1 MNGNRAGRYCRCGTL
16 LARDNPS
23 RLCAACQ
30 TKARDLFAGPP
41 EMAAAFWT
49 DAQMR
54 EALANWHMGQVIA
67 AYRNHA
73 YHGRP
78 LPQELVAGWVG
89 ITQAQLSRIENGPP
103 IKDLDRLI
111 QWARTLGIPGH
122 LLWFKLPEERD
133 RTIGTVAEPE
143 RAISVPLLRIDTLPM
158 PAPPT
163 LSLLPA
169 NGNGHG
175 HAAAMQSFRAAD
187 RNVGGGHLYATVVKY
202 LHIEVAPQ
210 LFDISHDNDGRSTFT
225 AAAALNEMA
234 GWMAHDAGQDGAA
247 WQHFHRSHQLA
258 AIGNDRQLNAHVLAS
273 LSHLAHHIGRTDDA
287 IQYAQRGREVLAGGP
302 RQPEL
307 EARLLAM
314 HARGLAALQ
323 RSKESAQLLVQAEQ
337 MLTLSPVEEPSPW
350 VSRFDEGSLAS
361 EAARCLRQ
369 LGDLSQAQ
377 QQAERIIALRP
388 GDRTRSRAFGQLLLV
403 TVLVAQGKADE
414 ACAIAQAVLDATQQL
429 GSYLVIS
436 QLFDLK
442 QLLEPHRTVNK
453 TVAAFLPYLEEALTE
468 RLWLYQWLTKDR
480 RGKNTHGL

>member
-1 MNGNRAGRYCRCGTL
+1 MNGNHAGRYCRCGTL

-23 RLCAACQ
+23 PLCAACQ

-41 EMAAAFWT
+41 ELAAAFWA
-49 DAQMR
+49 DDQMR

-67 AYRNHA
+67 AYRNHP

-78 LPQELVAGWVG
+78 LSQELVAGWVG

-103 IKDLDRLI
+103 VKDLDRLI
-111 QWARTLGIPGH
+111 QWARTLGIPHH

-133 RTIGTVAEPE
+133 RTIVTVVEP
-143 RAISVPLLRIDTLPM
+143 APVISVPLPRIDALPS
-158 PAPPT
+158 PVAPTP
-163 LSLLPA
+163 SLTPI
-169 NGNGHG
+169 NGNG

-202 LHIEVAPQ
+202 LHNEVAPQ
-210 LFDISHDNDGRSTFT
+210 LFDIAHDDGQSAFT
-225 AAAALNEMA
+225 AAAALTEMA
-234 GWMAHDAGQDGAA
+234 GWMAHDAGQDSAA

-258 AIGNDRQLNAHVLAS
+258 TIGNDRQLNAHILAS

-287 IQYAQRGREVLAGGP
+287 IQYAQRGRDVLVGGP
-302 RQPEL
+302 RLPEL

-323 RSKESAQLLVQAEQ
+323 RSKESAQLLLQAEQ
-337 MLTLSPVEEPSPW
+337 MLTMSPAEEPSPW

-369 LGDLSQAQ
+369 LGDLAQAQ
-377 QQAERIIALRP
+377 QQAERIIALRH

-403 TVLVAQGKADE
+403 TVLIAQGKADE
-414 ACAIAQAVLDATQQL
+414 ACAVAQAVLDATQQL

-436 QLFDLK
+436 QLLDLK
-442 QLLEPHRTVNK
+442 QLLESHRAVNK
-453 TVAAFLPYLEEALTE
+453 TVAAFLPCLEEALRE
-468 RLWLYQWLTKDR
+468 RLWLYQWLTKDQ
-480 RGKNTHGL
+480 RGENTHDL